1 MGNTCG
7 AATACCTNNTP
18 DENLENSLQRTTINF
33 SNLQEIY
40 VPDEQELRKLESMLY
55 AKCEPEMLTTEI
67 CSKSTIPEIFS
78 LLKKNE
84 KT

>member
-33 SNLQEIY
+33 
-40 VPDEQELRKLESMLY
+40 
-55 AKCEPEMLTTEI
+55 
-67 CSKSTIPEIFS
+67 
-78 LLKKNE
+78 
-84 KT
+84 